1 MVADEAAQ
9 SSVTETDAP
18 KNAPAN
24 EAPESAPAG
33 DARVNDDVVAMPEPG
48 SQKENKTFCMCAHY
62 VL

>member
-1 MVADEAAQ
+1 MAADEATQFSAIK
-9 SSVTETDAP
+9 TDAP
-18 KNAPAN
+18 ESAPAN

-48 SQKENKTFCMCAHY
+48 SQKENKTFCMCARY